1 MRGGLLWGVD
11 FQGGSLLE
19 LSFNP
24 PAQVE
29 DIRGALGSVDI
40 GGTTVDMTDSEIKEF
55 GAEGNV
61 LIRASSDVWNEQ
73 QVATSVKAA
82 LVNQFPDNLKG
93 GEETWLRQEGSVS
106 PKIGK
111 ELTVDALKA
120 VMWSIIGIV
129 FYIAVRFRHVG
140 GFRFGIGAITALV
153 HDVLI
158 ILAVFSIIGQEITM
172 AVVAALLTVV
182 GYSTND
188 TIVVFD
194 RIREGLGRAR
204 REGFSAVVDK
214 SINECLNRTMMTSL
228 TVLLVLAF
236 LLAGSQSTNFGFA
249 LALTFGVITGTYS
262 SIFVASPIVVWWH
275 TWVTKKRDAMR
286 RSRGSKKKTSK
297 SRTSSRGEDQA
308 AG

>member
-1 MRGGLLWGVD
+1 MFTAITITRALYDGLIDRWNVDKLSIGKADPFGKIKFGFMKFGKAAFTITWSVIFIGFITIAMRGGLLWGVD

-40 GGTTVDMTDSEIKEF
+40 GGTTVDMTESEIKEF

-129 FYIAVRFRHVG
+129 FYVAVRFRHVG

-182 GYSTND
+182 GYLLI
-188 TIVVFD
+188 IVNL
-194 RIREGLGRAR
+194 E
-204 REGFSAVVDK
+204 
-214 SINECLNRTMMTSL
+214 
-228 TVLLVLAF
+228 
-236 LLAGSQSTNFGFA
+236 
-249 LALTFGVITGTYS
+249 
-262 SIFVASPIVVWWH
+262 
-275 TWVTKKRDAMR
+275 
-286 RSRGSKKKTSK
+286 
-297 SRTSSRGEDQA
+297 
-308 AG
+308 